1 MGAGEQDDERRRAI
15 MECDRGCEWANWE
28 ERKTTK
34 DETSVSDSAVLATT
48 SEISWVS
55 DVEAGSSVPI
65 IQISASQSDRRT
77 QGLAC
82 RTMDPLSLATHLTCL
97 PLLLLACG
105 APLLFIMV
113 VSGDFDESPLA

>member
-55 DVEAGSSVPI
+55 DVEAEFSVPI
-65 IQISASQSDRRT
+65 IQISAR
-77 QGLAC
+77 
-82 RTMDPLSLATHLTCL
+82 
-97 PLLLLACG
+97 
-105 APLLFIMV
+105 
-113 VSGDFDESPLA
+113 SPTAEHKGSPVAQWIH